1 MSIVR
6 HQPAKILSGAVEA
19 NGMVYVAGT
28 VADKRPASVKAQ
40 TEEILGRID
49 ALLAQAGSHKSKI
62 VSAQIWLADI
72 RTREEMNQAWL
83 AWVDR
88 GQPAGA
94 RLRRG
99 QACGRRHA
107 GRDRG
112 DRGEVGRRLKFRAGA
127 LDASFIGLRRAR
139 RLRAGTRLARVVGA
153 RRAFCRAVAG
163 QGAAASR
170 ARSTP
175 RRARSR

>member
-28 VADKRPASVKAQ
+28 IADKRPASVKAQ

-49 ALLAQAGSHKSKI
+49 ALLAQAGSHKSRI

-83 AWVDR
+83 AWADANNLPDR
-88 GQPAGA
+88 
-94 RLRRG
+94 
-99 QACGRRHA
+99 
-107 GRDRG
+107 
-112 DRGEVGRRLKFRAGA
+112 K
-127 LDASFIGLRRAR
+127 S
-139 RLRAGTRLARVVGA
+139 TRLNSSHLGI
-153 RRAFCRAVAG
+153 
-163 QGAAASR
+163 S
-170 ARSTP
+170 
-175 RRARSR
+175 

>member
-49 ALLAQAGSHKSKI
+49 ALLAQAGSHKFKI

-72 RTREEMNQAWL
+72 RAREEMNQAWL
-83 AWVDR
+83 AWVDANNL
-88 GQPAGA
+88 PA
-94 RLRRG
+94 R
-99 QACGRRHA
+99 ACVEA
-107 GRDRG
+107 K
-112 DRGEVGRRLKFRAGA
+112 L
-127 LDASFIGLRRAR
+127 ASADMLVEI
-139 RLRAGTRLARVVGA
+139 
-153 RRAFCRAVAG
+153 AVIA
-163 QGAAASR
+163 
-170 ARSTP
+170 TK
-175 RRARSR
+175 

>member
-49 ALLAQAGSHKSKI
+49 ALLAQTGSHKSKI

-72 RTREEMNQAWL
+72 RTREEMNQVWL
-83 AWVDR
+83 AWVDANNL
-88 GQPAGA
+88 PA
-94 RLRRG
+94 R
-99 QACGRRHA
+99 ACV
-107 GRDRG
+107 
-112 DRGEVGRRLKFRAGA
+112 ESKL
-127 LDASFIGLRRAR
+127 
-139 RLRAGTRLARVVGA
+139 
-153 RRAFCRAVAG
+153 
-163 QGAAASR
+163 AAADMLVEI
-170 ARSTP
+170 AVIATK
-175 RRARSR
+175 

>member
-6 HQPAKILSGAVEA
+6 HRPAKILSGAVEA

-72 RTREEMNQAWL
+72 RTREEMNQAWI
-83 AWVDR
+83 AWVDANNL
-88 GQPAGA
+88 PA
-94 RLRRG
+94 R
-99 QACGRRHA
+99 ACVEA
-107 GRDRG
+107 
-112 DRGEVGRRLKFRAGA
+112 K
-127 LDASFIGLRRAR
+127 
-139 RLRAGTRLARVVGA
+139 LATADLLVEI
-153 RRAFCRAVAG
+153 AVIA
-163 QGAAASR
+163 
-170 ARSTP
+170 TK
-175 RRARSR
+175 

>member
-19 NGMVYVAGT
+19 NGMIYVAGT

-62 VSAQIWLADI
+62 VSAQIWLTDI

-83 AWVDR
+83 AWVDANNL
-88 GQPAGA
+88 PA
-94 RLRRG
+94 R
-99 QACGRRHA
+99 ACVEA
-107 GRDRG
+107 K
-112 DRGEVGRRLKFRAGA
+112 L
-127 LDASFIGLRRAR
+127 ASPDMLVEI
-139 RLRAGTRLARVVGA
+139 
-153 RRAFCRAVAG
+153 AVIA
-163 QGAAASR
+163 
-170 ARSTP
+170 TK
-175 RRARSR
+175 

>member
-28 VADKRPASVKAQ
+28 VADKRPPSVKAQ

-72 RTREEMNQAWL
+72 RAREEMNQAWL
-83 AWVDR
+83 AWVDANNL
-88 GQPAGA
+88 PA
-94 RLRRG
+94 R
-99 QACGRRHA
+99 ACVEA
-107 GRDRG
+107 K
-112 DRGEVGRRLKFRAGA
+112 L
-127 LDASFIGLRRAR
+127 ASPDMLVEI
-139 RLRAGTRLARVVGA
+139 
-153 RRAFCRAVAG
+153 AVIA
-163 QGAAASR
+163 
-170 ARSTP
+170 TK
-175 RRARSR
+175 

>member
-28 VADKRPASVKAQ
+28 VADKRPTSVKAQ

-49 ALLAQAGSHKSKI
+49 ALLAQAGSHKSRI

-83 AWVDR
+83 VWVDASNL
-88 GQPAGA
+88 PA
-94 RLRRG
+94 R
-99 QACGRRHA
+99 ACVEA
-107 GRDRG
+107 
-112 DRGEVGRRLKFRAGA
+112 K
-127 LDASFIGLRRAR
+127 
-139 RLRAGTRLARVVGA
+139 LATTDMLVEI
-153 RRAFCRAVAG
+153 AVIA
-163 QGAAASR
+163 
-170 ARSTP
+170 TK
-175 RRARSR
+175 